1 MISKKEVLKKMNI
14 SYGQLYR
21 WKREGLIP
29 DEWFIKKS
37 VFSGQETFFD
47 EDLIIPRIEKIL
59 ALKDKYQLEQLKD
72 ILGVDNVNQ
81 LKTNY
86 TIRELLFIDEIDPFI
101 LKEYQMIN
109 NANNISGIES
119 TLIYTLSKY
128 KDKLDYKKYLKM
140 NIDSSEKDLSV
151 YVFSLK
157 EEVIICIGNYIILN
171 NDFKLIEK
179 ISTSVLDNM
188 IKERIGK

>member
-171 NDFKLIEK
+171 GDFKLIEK

>member
-109 NANNISGIES
+109 NTNNISGIES

-171 NDFKLIEK
+171 GDFKLIEK